1 MITEKKGKV
10 YGRDLPDEE
19 EKREEKLDLKLPFDM
34 KSFWKNIN
42 EKYFRKYDQFSQNE
56 VTTLSIPTQ
65 NTVSH
70 ILTDLD
76 FQSDQVFTKSGFPKT
91 VNCLVGK
98 SGEPVS
104 SKGTY
109 PFNTLKFYY
118 FKFNFLLKFRTK
130 QSLGFN

>member
-56 VTTLSIPTQ
+56 VNHLVHSYSKYGK
-65 NTVSH
+65 SH
-70 ILTDLD
+70 IN
-76 FQSDQVFTKSGFPKT
+76 GFR
-91 VNCLVGK
+91 L
-98 SGEPVS
+98 
-104 SKGTY
+104 SK
-109 PFNTLKFYY
+109 
-118 FKFNFLLKFRTK
+118 
-130 QSLGFN
+130 